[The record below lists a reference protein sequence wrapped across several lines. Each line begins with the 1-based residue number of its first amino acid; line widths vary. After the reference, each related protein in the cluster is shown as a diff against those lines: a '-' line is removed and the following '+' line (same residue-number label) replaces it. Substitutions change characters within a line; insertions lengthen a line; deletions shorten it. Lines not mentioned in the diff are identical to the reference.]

1 MAPLDGGSQS
11 RRVHEALGHH
21 RIRICHQHLFTM
33 KDLYKIHFNAQAGV
47 EPRSTMASVQ
57 MLIEPPFC
65 EEIPPAP
72 RWKRVLQ
79 SIAIGF
85 AMAGV
90 VAVFG
95 GLVTILILGYQ
106 STDPGTFW
114 MAVLIGI
121 AAFLITSR

>member
-1 MAPLDGGSQS
+1 
-11 RRVHEALGHH
+11 
-21 RIRICHQHLFTM
+21 M